1 MNRLFH
7 QYHRW
12 LAIALFLPLLTTVVS
27 GVGFTIAR
35 SLHQR
40 ALAEFL
46 IHIHTLEIFG
56 LGEIFPLLNG
66 IGLLGLL
73 VTGIYMTRLFRQR
86 RYSA

>member
-1 MNRLFH
+1 MNRFR

-12 LAIALFLPLLTTVVS
+12 LAIVLFLPLLTTVIS

-56 LGEIFPLLNG
+56 LGEVFPLLNG
-66 IGLLGLL
+66 IGLFSLL
-73 VTGIYMTRLFRQR
+73 ITGIYMTRLFRQR
-86 RYSA
+86 RYLS